1 MTLRTWFLL
10 LLLTVPAGAP
20 LYPQSTGKAPSKP
33 QAAAKK
39 PAAKKPASKKVWKKR
54 KPSRAQMSAAA
65 RVALARRARRM
76 KRAFVASAELKPM
89 AQQLLENRTA
99 SAYSGV
105 ESWARKHAATEE
117 GALAWLVVG
126 YAHFLDHDFE
136 SSIAALK
143 RAQTHAGELGDYAA
157 WFLGNSY
164 AAGGKP
170 EQAIATLAEFGK
182 NYPDSI
188 FARDAAILTANS
200 LVATGKPREALAVLA
215 PYRVP
220 FRAEVE
226 LAVGRAYIKSGETAK
241 GAEALRR
248 LYYTAPASP
257 LADAAG
263 ADLQSLPADLPPP
276 AFADRQKR
284 ADLLLEARR
293 YADAARE
300 YRQLLAGTEPGN
312 LTRLQLN
319 LAIALYKA
327 GNRSD
332 ARQLFESL
340 PDQPADASARRYFY
354 LGEIARSEGDEDRMQ
369 RMIAKL
375 REMAPNDP
383 VLADALLSAGNMYL
397 LKKDYESAARAY
409 REIYERFPNG
419 RSSAYAHWKT
429 AWLTFRNGRTDEAR
443 ALLDEHLRNYP
454 ASAEAAPALYWRGR
468 VAEEQGDLPFARA
481 CYSTL
486 SDRFRMYYYADLA
499 RDRLKEIKLDP
510 VAQPVAF
517 QGISERPAPRGDV
530 EPPADNVRVARSLV
544 LRNAALFDYAVK
556 ELQAAAGEDDNT
568 AWVAREIAR
577 VYEDAGRYD
586 RALQTLKRAV
596 PSYFAVEIA
605 ALPRPYW
612 EALFPRP
619 WWTDFKR
626 YSTDNQ
632 LDPFLVASLVRQES
646 EFNPAAISHANAFGL
661 MQILPSVGKKLA
673 KEVKLRNFSTD
684 LLLMP
689 QINLQLGTRYFR
701 GLLDKYDGKV
711 EYALAAYNAGTDRV
725 EDWSAS
731 GKYRDT
737 AEFVEN
743 IPFTETREYVQA
755 IMRNVHVYRRLYGTP

>member
-1 MTLRTWFLL
+1 VTLRTWLLLFLL
-10 LLLTVPAGAP
+10 LAPAGAP
-20 LYPQSTGKAPSKP
+20 LHSQSTVRTSSKA
-33 QAAAKK
+33 QNAAKK
-39 PAAKKPASKKVWKKR
+39 PVTKKTASKKAASKR

-65 RVALARRARRM
+65 RAALARRARRM

-89 AQQLLENRTA
+89 AQQLLENRTT

-105 ESWARKHAATEE
+105 EGWARKHAGTDE
-117 GALAWLVVG
+117 GAMGWLVLG
-126 YAHFLDHDFE
+126 YAHFLDHDFD
-136 SSIAALK
+136 SAVAALK
-143 RAQTHAGELGDYAA
+143 RAQPHAGDLGDYVT
-157 WFLGNSY
+157 WFVANSY
-164 AAGGKP
+164 AAGGHP
-170 EQAIATLAEFGK
+170 DEAITTLADFGK

-200 LVATGKPREALAVLA
+200 LVATGKPRDALNVLA
-215 PYRVP
+215 QFRMP

-226 LAVGRAYIKSGETAK
+226 LAVGRAYVKAGDTAK
-241 GAEALRR
+241 GAEALRHI
-248 LYYTAPASP
+248 YYTAPTSP

-263 ADLQSLPADLPPP
+263 QDLQSLPADLPPP

-284 ADLLLEARR
+284 ADLLLDARR

-300 YRQLLAGTEPGN
+300 YRQLLAGTEPAN
-312 LTRLQLN
+312 LARIQLN

-340 PDQPADASARRYFY
+340 PDQPADVSARRYFY
-354 LGEIARSEGDEDRMQ
+354 LGEIARSDGDEDRMQ
-369 RMIAKL
+369 RMIGKL
-375 REMAPNDP
+375 REIVPNDP

-429 AWLTFRNGRTDEAR
+429 TWLTFRMGRTDEAR
-443 ALLDEHLRNYP
+443 ALLDEHMRNYP
-454 ASAEAAPALYWRGR
+454 NSAEVVPAIYWRGR
-468 VAEEQGDLPFARA
+468 VAEEQSDLPFARA
-481 CYSTL
+481 CYTTL

-510 VAQPVAF
+510 VAQPVVF
-517 QGISERPAPRGDV
+517 QGISDRPAPRGDV

-544 LRNAALFDYAVK
+544 LRNAAMFDYAVK
-556 ELQAAAGEDDNT
+556 ELQAAAGEDNSS
-568 AWVAREIAR
+568 AWVAREVAR

-626 YSTDNQ
+626 YATDNQ

-673 KEVKLRNFSTD
+673 KDVKLRNFSTD

-689 QINLQLGTRYFR
+689 QTNLQLGTRYFR

-725 EDWSAS
+725 EDWSTS
-731 GKYRDT
+731 GKFRDT

-755 IMRNVHVYRRLYGTP
+755 IMRNKNVYRRLYGTP